1 MLHGHNVAPFL
12 LKIQLPNFY
21 NLRFTMPHLFEP
33 LRLRS
38 IEFAHRILVSPM
50 CQYSCQ
56 DGFAQDWHLVH
67 LGSRAVGRAA
77 AVLAEATAVTPDGR
91 ISPADLG
98 LWSDRHIE
106 PLRRI
111 FAFIAQQG
119 SVPGI
124 QLAHAGRKASTRE
137 PWNGGTPLSVEQGG
151 WTPIVAPSAVAFADG
166 YQTPRALT
174 STDIASIAAAFA
186 AAARRAKVAGAR
198 LIEIHAAHGYLLHS
212 FLSPLSNK
220 RDDQYGGTFTNRTR
234 ILCEVVTATR
244 KVWPEQ
250 YPLFVRISAT
260 DWIEGGW
267 SIEESVALAEV
278 LHPLGVDLIDC
289 SSGGNLSG
297 VKIPVA
303 PGYQVPFAERIR
315 REAGIAT
322 GAVGMITEPQ
332 QADRIVGGGQADV
345 VFLARQ
351 FLRDPYWPLIAA
363 CALGREIKWP
373 VQYERAKI
381 KL

>member
-1 MLHGHNVAPFL
+1 M
-12 LKIQLPNFY
+12 
-21 NLRFTMPHLFEP
+21 
-33 LRLRS
+33 
-38 IEFAHRILVSPM
+38 
-50 CQYSCQ
+50 
-56 DGFAQDWHLVH
+56 VH

-98 LWSDRHIE
+98 LWSDAHIE
-106 PLRRI
+106 PLHRI
-111 FAFIAQQG
+111 FAFITQQG

-151 WTPIVAPSAVAFADG
+151 WTPIVAPSAIPFADG
-166 YQTPRALT
+166 YQTPRAL
-174 STDIASIAAAFA
+174 SAADIASIVEAFA
-186 AAARRAKVAGAR
+186 TAARRAEVAGAR

-220 RDDQYGGTFTNRTR
+220 RDDRYGGTFANRTR
-234 ILCEVVTATR
+234 IVCEVVAATR

-260 DWIEGGW
+260 DWAEGGW
-267 SIEESVALAEV
+267 SIEESVALAQ
-278 LHPLGVDLIDC
+278 LLRPLGVDLIDC
-289 SSGGNLSG
+289 SSGGNVAG

-303 PGYQVPFAERIR
+303 PGYQVPFAEQIR

-332 QADRIVGGGQADV
+332 QADRIVRSGQADV

-363 CALGREIKWP
+363 RALGQEITWP
-373 VQYERAKI
+373 LQYERAKI
-381 KL
+381 KP